1 MYVIGSDRPPLRSPA
16 PIPPIPPHPSAP
28 PPAPSNPSQADRTT
42 PDKIVLW
49 VGAESEMS
57 GERDLDLMELVGDF
71 VGSKGLPQLPA
82 IILHQGEEDEAEGLE
97 LPFWD
102 WFVN

>member
-1 MYVIGSDRPPLRSPA
+1 MDLVAPPPLTPPLSA
-16 PIPPIPPHPSAP
+16 PPSHPSAP
-28 PPAPSNPSQADRTT
+28 SSPSQADRTT
-42 PDKIVLW
+42 PDQIVLW

>member
-1 MYVIGSDRPPLRSPA
+1 MDRIAPPSAPPPPSLHSPPTPPL
-16 PIPPIPPHPSAP
+16 P
-28 PPAPSNPSQADRTT
+28 PPAPSNSSQADRTT

-71 VGSKGLPQLPA
+71 VNSKGLPQLPA
-82 IILHQGEEDEAEGLE
+82 IIMHQGEEDEAEGLE

>member
-1 MYVIGSDRPPLRSPA
+1 
-16 PIPPIPPHPSAP
+16 
-28 PPAPSNPSQADRTT
+28 
-42 PDKIVLW
+42 
-49 VGAESEMS
+49 MS

-71 VGSKGLPQLPA
+71 VNSKGLPQLPA
-82 IILHQGEEDEAEGLE
+82 IIVHQGEEDEAEGLE